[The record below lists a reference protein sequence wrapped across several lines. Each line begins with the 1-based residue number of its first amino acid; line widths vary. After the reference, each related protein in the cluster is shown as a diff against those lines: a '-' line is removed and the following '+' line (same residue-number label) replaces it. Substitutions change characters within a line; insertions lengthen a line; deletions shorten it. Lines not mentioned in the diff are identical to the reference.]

1 MAKITITNKK
11 DLSSINE
18 EIIKLKSE
26 ITRLNKEVLKL
37 TNENEG
43 LLKDL
48 LEFSNQLDE
57 YRKDEILDQM
67 DRILLE
73 TLTPGIITH
82 KTN

>member
-11 DLSSINE
+11 DPSSINE
-18 EIIKLKSE
+18 EIIKLKFE

-57 YRKDEILDQM
+57 ILDQM

-73 TLTPGIITH
+73 TLNPEIIIH